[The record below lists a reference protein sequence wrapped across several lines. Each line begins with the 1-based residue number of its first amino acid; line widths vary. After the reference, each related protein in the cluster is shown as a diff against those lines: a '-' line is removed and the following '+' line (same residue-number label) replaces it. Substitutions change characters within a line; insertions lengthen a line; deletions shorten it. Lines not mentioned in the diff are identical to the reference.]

1 MTCFSD
7 TRCDELAF
15 WNHPRRGDAMLPMTN
30 DNQQQTMAQRW
41 AMQFTSTPRCVRL
54 VRSLV
59 NKTLLSWGY
68 GREDIDRTVLVR
80 SELAANAV
88 RHGHR
93 HGHRFEVR
101 LSGEGATCLVEVSD
115 PLSRR
120 LPRLLETSDEDE
132 HGRGL
137 QLVSALAKEMGHR
150 ARNPIGKTVWAR
162 LSLVT
167 PEEETRA

>member
-1 MTCFSD
+1 
-7 TRCDELAF
+7 
-15 WNHPRRGDAMLPMTN
+15 MLPMTN
-30 DNQQQTMAQRW
+30 DNQKQTMAQRW

-68 GREDIDRTVLVR
+68 GREDIDRTVLIC

-137 QLVSALAKEMGHR
+137 RLVSALAKEMGHR

-162 LSLVT
+162 LSLVP